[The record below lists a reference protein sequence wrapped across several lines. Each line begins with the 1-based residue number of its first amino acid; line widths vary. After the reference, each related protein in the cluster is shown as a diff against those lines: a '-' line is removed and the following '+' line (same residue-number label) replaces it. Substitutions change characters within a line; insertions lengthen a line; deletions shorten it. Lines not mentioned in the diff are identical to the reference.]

1 MVSYYRICVS
11 QNGCYLFATE
21 QGQLMFH
28 SEAMK
33 IYNLFLDRFPVSEGY
48 KVEVIYWRAEG
59 FTPVWA
65 ESGYVDN

>member
-21 QGQLMFH
+21 QGQLMFQ

-33 IYNLFLDRFPVSEGY
+33 IYNLFLERFPASEGY
-48 KVEVIYWRAEG
+48 HVEVIYWRAEG
-59 FTPVWA
+59 IIPEWA
-65 ESGYVDN
+65 ESVE